1 MHAASARAHMYVFS
15 PACAKLARH
24 VSMRVAGILG
34 SPAQSKLEKVLE
46 KATRLN
52 LKFFAK
58 TVRRARRKLSVH

>member
-1 MHAASARAHMYVFS
+1 
-15 PACAKLARH
+15 
-24 VSMRVAGILG
+24 MRVAGILG

-58 TVRRARRKLSVH
+58 TVRRARRKNVRALMQMLCAPRFAAAIALMHGALEA